1 MLLPGTRRNLFTTA
15 YNDLSDILLER
26 ENKQPGLLAT
36 AYKELNKSLN
46 GFIRVQNA
54 IREVKGILRDNKR
67 NPLSWSWWNHAP
79 AKEEELME
87 KGVESEDAG
96 SKEESKEDFMYDT
109 WALAQG
115 SLALG
120 EEKLWEVIQGV

>member
-54 IREVKGILRDNKR
+54 IREVKGILRDHKR

-109 WALAQG
+109 WAL
-115 SLALG
+115 G